1 MDLKETV
8 INTRSCVDSAQDRDY
23 WGTLVNATLNI
34 RSIRQGVSYS
44 FKY

>member
-1 MDLKETV
+1 MDLKEIDV
-8 INTRSCVDSAQDRDY
+8 ILRSWIDSVQDRDY